1 MSKGVNVQGEM
12 SISSGSLSVPRC
24 IGVVNRNRR
33 RSTSCITLTTAER
46 VVAECTKFITHW
58 LLRRKKIADW
68 INKNWLPRQ
77 RPLSDR
83 NPISQQSSTPITLY
97 QLRKFRDDRSRYS
110 RTCWNN
116 WARTS
121 SKNRKYFRHLE
132 VTRSLK
138 MTRANTC
145 DFYSTS
151 KATITP
157 ISFVSFIYSQTS
169 AIPASS

>member
-1 MSKGVNVQGEM
+1 MSRGNVNFQRVIVRSAVYWCCQQK
-12 SISSGSLSVPRC
+12 SSTVDLVYYTYDGRA
-24 IGVVNRNRR
+24 RR
-33 RSTSCITLTTAER
+33 GWMHKVYYTLVTA
-46 VVAECTKFITHW
+46 T
-58 LLRRKKIADW
+58 KKIADW

-97 QLRKFRDDRSRYS
+97 QLRKFRDDRSR
-110 RTCWNN
+110 TCWNN

-151 KATITP
+151 KATVTP
-157 ISFVSFIYSQTS
+157 TCISFVSFIYSQTS
-169 AIPASS
+169 VIPASS